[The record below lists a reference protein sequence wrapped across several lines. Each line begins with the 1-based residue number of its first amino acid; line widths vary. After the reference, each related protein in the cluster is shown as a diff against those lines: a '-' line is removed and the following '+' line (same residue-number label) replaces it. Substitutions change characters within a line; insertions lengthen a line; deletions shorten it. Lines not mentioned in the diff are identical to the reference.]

1 MEEKNP
7 KTTTE
12 DVMPEQ
18 PPEDLPQWKKVHR
31 LPIQE
36 QMVDVLKKT
45 KEATECEIA
54 RLRAKLDRI
63 SRGI

>member
-7 KTTTE
+7 KTTE
-12 DVMPEQ
+12 DPEQ
-18 PPEDLPQWKKVHR
+18 THPGDLPQWKKVHR